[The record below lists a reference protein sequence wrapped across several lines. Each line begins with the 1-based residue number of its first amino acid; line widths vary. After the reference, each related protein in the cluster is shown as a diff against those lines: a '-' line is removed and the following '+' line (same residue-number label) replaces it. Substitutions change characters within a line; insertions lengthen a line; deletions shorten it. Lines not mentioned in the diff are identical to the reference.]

1 MPPQPEQAALP
12 RRDLIL
18 IPLIAVVTALLMF
31 AVAEAVARR
40 FFAERQEGNCGRPDP
55 ILPYRYA
62 PNCSFKNKAAEGPLV
77 SYSFNECG
85 YRTPETCGPRPT
97 GHLRLVL
104 LGASTAMG
112 FKAPFEDSLAAQAG
126 KLLTAAC
133 KRPVELQNFGVA
145 GYKLID
151 QYVRMNEALALKP
164 DLIVRVLTPYELV
177 TVTSPGVDGLARS
190 ARAPD
195 QEGGCATAPSRQRA
209 VARYRDP
216 VPTAAPLSAAQYLL
230 FQKRDPYIQLF
241 LKHGDKADYLREPLP
256 PAWVKRLSDVDVLV
270 GGHGQPCARA
280 RGAVRH
286 RLHAAAHPGCAQR
299 SGGTAARNR
308 PSVAGTGTAAACTC
322 PRHCVCRRGRGLSRH
337 PSSSEQLFF
346 PVDGHMTAEGHHVGG
361 SAMARGLVAARA
373 RAPWVNAKAPC
384 R

>member
-1 MPPQPEQAALP
+1 MAPRPEQAALP

-18 IPLIAVVTALLMF
+18 IPLIAVATALLMF

-85 YRTPETCGPRPT
+85 YRTPETCGPRPI

-112 FKAPFEDSLAAQAG
+112 FKTPFEDSLAAQAG
-126 KLLTAAC
+126 KVMTAAC

-164 DLIVRVLTPYELV
+164 DLIVLVLTPYELV
-177 TVTSPGVDGLARS
+177 TVTSPESMALRDQPERLKKKADAPPPPAAS
-190 ARAPD
+190 ALSRAT
-195 QEGGCATAPSRQRA
+195 EILSNSR
-209 VARYRDP
+209 
-216 VPTAAPLSAAQYLL
+216 AALAAQYLL
-230 FQKRDPYIQLF
+230 FQKRDSYIQLF
-241 LKHGDKADYLREPLP
+241 LKHGDKADYLRDPLP

-270 GGHGQPCARA
+270 GGMADRARA
-280 RGAVRH
+280 QGVPFAIVFTPQRVQ
-286 RLHAAAHPGCAQR
+286 AALSDP
-299 SGGTAARNR
+299 AAR
-308 PSVAGTGTAAACTC
+308 PPGVD
-322 PRHCVCRRGRGLSRH
+322 PRSLGRALQRLAHAHDIAFVDVVDDFLGI
-337 PSSSEQLFF
+337 PSSEQLFF
-346 PVDGHMTAEGHHVGG
+346 PVDGHMTAEGHHVSGL
-361 SAMARGLVAARA
+361 AMARGLLTAGQGTLGGCQKPEPKSR
-373 RAPWVNAKAPC
+373 
-384 R
+384 